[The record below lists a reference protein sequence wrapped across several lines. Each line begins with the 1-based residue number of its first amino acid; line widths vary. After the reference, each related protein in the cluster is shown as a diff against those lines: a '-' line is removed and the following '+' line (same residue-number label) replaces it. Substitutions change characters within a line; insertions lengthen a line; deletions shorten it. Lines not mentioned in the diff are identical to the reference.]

1 MLNAD
6 PRFPGSKSH
15 AYADREGVKTP
26 PGEPPLTTPRSPPVT
41 YRPASADFL
50 DKTPVSNSNM
60 LVGSASTANNN
71 YVPPSPSYPEQSGYN
86 DGTTRRK
93 RPPGAF
99 LVGGGVGSSAYSRMV
114 APPRPP
120 VSSTVDYRLAYLE
133 NKLEISQRSASTPR
147 ESAAVASGDDKLQEL
162 ARLLGD
168 VGPSTL
174 KSRACLGDSGV
185 KMSREPE
192 NGSDHEPGGKGSV
205 DHSLIELQ
213 KQVTAMKNDGIVQGP
228 SSPQALAPRT
238 DKLRDIEDKI
248 FSINAITE
256 TLADGHQPNAQVL
269 LRTNNRRAQPGLVKA
284 TAGSSATGIQC

>member
-1 MLNAD
+1 M
-6 PRFPGSKSH
+6 
-15 AYADREGVKTP
+15 
-26 PGEPPLTTPRSPPVT
+26 
-41 YRPASADFL
+41 
-50 DKTPVSNSNM
+50 
-60 LVGSASTANNN
+60 
-71 YVPPSPSYPEQSGYN
+71 
-86 DGTTRRK
+86 
-93 RPPGAF
+93 
-99 LVGGGVGSSAYSRMV
+99 GSSAYSRMV

-120 VSSTVDYRLAYLE
+120 VSSKVDYRLAYLE

-168 VGPSTL
+168 VGPSTIES
-174 KSRACLGDSGV
+174 KACLGDSGV

-213 KQVTAMKNDGIVQGP
+213 KQVTAMKNDGNVQGP

-256 TLADGHQPNAQVL
+256 TLADGHQPNAQML

>member
-1 MLNAD
+1 MGMLCASMLNVD
-6 PRFPGSKSH
+6 PCIPGSKSH

-50 DKTPVSNSNM
+50 
-60 LVGSASTANNN
+60 
-71 YVPPSPSYPEQSGYN
+71 YPEQSGYN
-86 DGTTRRK
+86 DGTTRSK

-114 APPRPP
+114 SPPRPP
-120 VSSTVDYRLAYLE
+120 VSSKVDYRLAYLE

-168 VGPSTL
+168 VGPSTIE
-174 KSRACLGDSGV
+174 SRACLGDSGV
-185 KMSREPE
+185 KMSREPKH
-192 NGSDHEPGGKGSV
+192 GSDHGPGEKGSV
-205 DHSLIELQ
+205 DDSLIELQ
-213 KQVTAMKNDGIVQGP
+213 KQVTAMKNDGNVQGP

-256 TLADGHQPNAQVL
+256 TLADGHQPNAQML